1 MDDDACNFDPGASVP
16 NLNLCTYPPGL
27 FLDCEGGC
35 VNDADEDGVCDQF
48 EIPGCTDPE
57 AQNYNPQRTSI
68 TSAPLVGGCICLSH
82 ATMIQVPTS
91 TFLEAVN
98 LLHVAAWH
106 HLTTAHILMPA
117 TLDRRGHA
125 NS

>member
-1 MDDDACNFDPGASVP
+1 MTIRANFVGASVP
-16 NLNLCTYPPGL
+16 NHEFVHLPPGL

-48 EIPGCTDPE
+48 EIAGCTDPE
-57 AQNYNPQRTSI
+57 AQNYNPQATDDNG
-68 TSAPLVGGCICLSH
+68 TCQHPGGCICLS

-98 LLHVAAWH
+98 LLHVATFIY
-106 HLTTAHILMPA
+106 HLTTAHPDA
-117 TLDRRGHA
+117 CNFGQEGHA